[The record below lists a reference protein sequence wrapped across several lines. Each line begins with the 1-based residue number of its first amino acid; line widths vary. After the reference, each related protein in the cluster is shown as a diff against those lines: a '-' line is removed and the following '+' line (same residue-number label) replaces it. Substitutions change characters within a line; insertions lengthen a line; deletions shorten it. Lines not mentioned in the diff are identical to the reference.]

1 MGNKLK
7 ITESQ
12 FNRIKHRL
20 LETEDVNHTLD
31 SVKVG
36 DVLKFKTSAGS
47 DYTITVQ
54 HVDQNGNEILGD
66 NHGNKIYL
74 NFNSYDEQSKKLNYK
89 QLDKT
94 TQKYIDKTV
103 DVKELDIERNGK
115 IVDIRDKNTEPTS
128 QTPKPTPAPT
138 SQKDDISQPV
148 DLDPNNTKEKEIL
161 SKDEKTDDILKTY
174 YKEIM
179 NDPNLKQAFYKA
191 PSFWNYFT
199 SALKGKPA
207 KGSGIYPTLKL
218 VNTYKNN
225 EIDKIFPGFTDK
237 QNQRAAFELK
247 TPISIPYRVKKTNE
261 SKNLNV
267 NSGSAVVQQYKLGQ
281 GNTKVLIDIPSGFKI
296 VIKNKT
302 PNTKDTYTC
311 DFYVELD
318 NVTKDTY
325 KQENVVVLFGKS
337 PGYEP
342 EKRNR

>member
-1 MGNKLK
+1 MANKLK

-31 SVKVG
+31 SVKIG

-47 DYTITVQ
+47 DYTITVN

-74 NFNSYDEQSKKLNYK
+74 NFNSYDEKSKKLNYK

-94 TQKYIDKTV
+94 SKKYVDKTV
-103 DVKELDIERNGK
+103 DVKELDIVRNGNV
-115 IVDIRDKNTEPTS
+115 VDIRDRKVEPTGGN
-128 QTPKPTPAPT
+128 PEPTT
-138 SQKDDISQPV
+138 TQKDDISQPV

-161 SKDEKTDDILKTY
+161 SKDEKTDDVLKTY

-207 KGSGIYPTLKL
+207 KGTGIYPTLKL
-218 VNTYKNN
+218 VDTYKNN

-237 QNQRAAFELK
+237 QNQRAIFEIK
-247 TPISIPYRVKKTNE
+247 RPISIPYKIKNSNE
-261 SKNLNV
+261 TIFLDV
-267 NSGSAVVQQYKLGQ
+267 DSGNAVVQQYKIGQ
-281 GNTKVLIDIPSGFKI
+281 GTTKVLLDKTSGFKI
-296 VIKNKT
+296 IIKSKT
-302 PNTKDTYTC
+302 PNIKDTYTC
-311 DFYVELD
+311 DFYVDLD
-318 NVTKDTY
+318 NVTKNTY
-325 KQENVVVLFGKS
+325 KKENVSVTFGKS

-342 EKRNR
+342 EKTNS